1 MTFRDLVESVR
12 VNGSKIST
20 PDGFSHEIDPEVMKE
35 FVWMFFSEVAGRVQ
49 YFGIAEL
56 VTAGLNYEANGI
68 DSYSVSASY
77 TRMVDGGREG
87 PYEEPD
93 RDGVPEW
100 HRITV
105 RMSDYLMRVHPGI
118 TVDMYVGEMSGG
130 YYSSVSKQILMRN
143 PNLSAELKLLLEIK

>member
-1 MTFRDLVESVR
+1 VTFRELVESVAVDGR
-12 VNGSKIST
+12 RINT
-20 PDGFSHEIDPEVMKE
+20 PDGFSHEIDPEVMRD
-35 FVWMFFSEVAGRVQ
+35 FVWMFYSEVAGRVE

-77 TRMVDGGREG
+77 TRMIDGGREG

-118 TVDMYVGEMSGG
+118 TVDMYANEMSRG
-130 YYSSVSKQILMRN
+130 YYASVGRQILLRN
-143 PNLSAELKLLLEIK
+143 PNLSAELRLLLEIK

>member
-1 MTFRDLVESVR
+1 
-12 VNGSKIST
+12 
-20 PDGFSHEIDPEVMKE
+20 MKE

-49 YFGIAEL
+49 HFGIAEL

-68 DSYSVSASY
+68 DNYSVSASY

-93 RDGVPEW
+93 RDGAPEW
-100 HRITV
+100 HRVTV

-118 TVDMYVGEMSGG
+118 TVDMYVNEISGG
-130 YYSSVSKQILMRN
+130 YYANVAKQILLRN
-143 PNLSAELKLLLEIK
+143 PNLSAELRLLLEIK